1 MLGVVRESEEYFT
14 NKLAM
19 LNVEE
24 YDKSQLETIR
34 NQISNNENPTT
45 IVSVDYYGIE
55 SIIN

>member
-1 MLGVVRESEEYFT
+1 VVRESEEYFT